1 MSTEF
6 IVSTI
11 IGVVGLVLAVVQLG
25 YFGPKKKNMVKEM
38 TQLVD
43 KKISDEERRKILRDI
58 NKKLGGKISTKYIE
72 NFELNG
78 RGKEDVYRDICD
90 QNNISPSQD
99 LSQKML
105 GYKLKYMKNNSSTNT
120 NVVPEVNS
128 TKQQVVYMSELLK
141 ERHPVACKRLTDI
154 LTKHNIE
161 FRFLKGTKDI
171 WCRDYMP
178 IQNRTGE
185 FIQFTY
191 DPSYLKGN
199 KEWEDSRSDVHEVC
213 EANGIKPIYSDIK
226 IDGGNV
232 VLYGDKVILTDRI
245 YKENPDYDKNALV
258 SEIER
263 LLKAKVIII
272 PSYRSE
278 YDDFTGHADGMV
290 RFVNESTILGNELK
304 DDYQYIKEG
313 INTACKENGLSYIE
327 VPYFTPKKD
336 KTHDMSA
343 VGIYVNYLEVGNL
356 IIIPK
361 FGVEGNKDT
370 EVEELFRK
378 IFPNRIIE
386 TIDYNEV
393 ALEGGILNCTTWTI
407 KE

>member
-1 MSTEF
+1 M
-6 IVSTI
+6 
-11 IGVVGLVLAVVQLG
+11 
-25 YFGPKKKNMVKEM
+25 
-38 TQLVD
+38 
-43 KKISDEERRKILRDI
+43 
-58 NKKLGGKISTKYIE
+58 
-72 NFELNG
+72 
-78 RGKEDVYRDICD
+78 
-90 QNNISPSQD
+90 
-99 LSQKML
+99 
-105 GYKLKYMKNNSSTNT
+105 
-120 NVVPEVNS
+120 
-128 TKQQVVYMSELLK
+128 
-141 ERHPVACKRLTDI
+141 TDI